1 MKLLSKKDITS
12 AQAKTQ
18 KQTYDEGM
26 KLARR
31 VDGLREVAAAEES
44 SLERFR
50 RETIATIHEEI
61 TKETA
66 KRDTLRQEVSRLQK
80 DREEALK
87 PLDELGEKLAEEE
100 YRLKDEREALGRTAE
115 ALNTREESL
124 DRREHSISDEELRI
138 ADQKRLHNE
147 LLSTAHNER
156 TSARLALE
164 EAQRELSNIR
174 LEKERISS
182 ESLKLDAHIKATEER
197 QAKRDKEQ
205 DEREVILNGRETR
218 VLDRAA
224 TYERQLKRKI

>member
-1 MKLLSKKDITS
+1 MRLNSKKDITN
-12 AQAKTQ
+12 ALAKAQ

-50 RETIATIHEEI
+50 RETLATIHEAL

-138 ADQKRLHNE
+138 ADQKRLHSE
-147 LLSTAHNER
+147 LIATASNER
-156 TSARLALE
+156 TSTRVALE
-164 EAQRELSNIR
+164 EAQRELSNIHV
-174 LEKERISS
+174 EKTRIEQ
-182 ESLKLDAHIKATEER
+182 ESAKLDSHTKATEER

-205 DEREVILNGRETR
+205 DERERLLNSRETR
-218 VLDRAA
+218 VLDREA
-224 TYERQLKRKI
+224 TYQRQLKRKL